1 MNLRGWGWG
10 RIVLACLAYWG
21 LLLVGLMTWL
31 WADARR
37 LASQYGDADF
47 LHGYALGGPVGLLV
61 LVGPPVL
68 LTAAWLWAR
77 RR

>member
-1 MNLRGWGWG
+1 MSLRSWGWG
-10 RIVLACLAYWG
+10 RVALAWLVYWLVLV
-21 LLLVGLMTWL
+21 VGLMAWL

-37 LASQYGDADF
+37 LTREYGDADF
-47 LHGYALGGPVGLLV
+47 LHGYAVPGPAALLV
-61 LVGPPVL
+61 LFGPPLV